1 MERNAHRRK
10 NKKLFMKKNW
20 FLKETLI
27 LRNHFWAQFGNFEGL
42 FAPSVTPVSERIL
55 ELLNSSQNAP
65 ASNILNPTNTKSF
78 RCVLLNSKY

>member
-27 LRNHFWAQFGNFEGL
+27 LWNHFWAQLGYFEGL
-42 FAPSVTPVSERIL
+42 FAPSVTPVSEGHRQL
-55 ELLNSSQNAP
+55 SQK
-65 ASNILNPTNTKSF
+65 IQYVEFF
-78 RCVLLNSKY
+78 RH